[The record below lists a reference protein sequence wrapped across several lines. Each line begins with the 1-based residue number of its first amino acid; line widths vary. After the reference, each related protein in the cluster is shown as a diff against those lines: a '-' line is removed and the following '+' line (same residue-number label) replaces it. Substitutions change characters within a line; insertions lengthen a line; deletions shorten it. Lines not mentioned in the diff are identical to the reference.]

1 MNAEELNRQKKS
13 APLVRLGDGYIEET
27 DERNTDGI
35 RSIRDVYGVSIQKEL
50 IETKADMTNVSLSS
64 YKILRSNE
72 FVFVPVTSR
81 NGGKISLAANLKNQV
96 MIVSSS
102 YITFK
107 IKDAHKCLP
116 EYLFLQFKRP
126 EFDRYARFHSWGS
139 ARETFNWEDMCR
151 VKIPLPPIEVQKAIA
166 NLWHCAE
173 EARKIADEAKE
184 QLAQLCPALIQ
195 HASRNTQSD

>member
-1 MNAEELNRQKKS
+1 
-13 APLVRLGDGYIEET
+13 
-27 DERNTDGI
+27 
-35 RSIRDVYGVSIQKEL
+35 
-50 IETKADMTNVSLSS
+50 
-64 YKILRSNE
+64 
-72 FVFVPVTSR
+72 
-81 NGGKISLAANLKNQV
+81 

-102 YITFK
+102 YIIFK

-139 ARETFNWEDMCR
+139 ARKTFNWDDMCR
-151 VKIPLPPIEVQKAIA
+151 VKIPLPPIEVQKAYVNI
-166 NLWHCAE
+166 WRCAE
-173 EARKIADEAKE
+173 EARKIADETKE